1 MSVVRMSPRMGIGR
15 FAILLLLSIALL
27 YSTPATA
34 QSDID
39 FTVSGTSTIRGWTC
53 TVTGTAQVTPG
64 SGTVAPGFAN
74 GVQAATLT
82 VPVGTFACPNEEMT
96 EHLLAALQPDEFD
109 EIRFQLESYEPS
121 RQGAEATGSLTIHGT
136 SHPVTFP
143 LSLTPSGQGVEIE
156 GDVRLDMTTYG
167 VEPPV
172 VMLGLMNVRPQI
184 RIQFQGLIAP

>member
-15 FAILLLLSIALL
+15 FAILLLVSIALL

-82 VPVGTFACPNEEMT
+82 VPVSTFACPNEEMT